1 VHRNAGIFEHIRAFY
16 RIYLE
21 PPKKFMTIMLNGSRV
36 NAVTNQHT
44 HTPAKQTLLKQYP
57 IRYAIAAREVVNNNQ
72 QETINELV

>member
-1 VHRNAGIFEHIRAFY
+1 MQLFSNTFELFTVYI
-16 RIYLE
+16 LN
-21 PPKKFMTIMLNGSRV
+21 PPKIHDDNVKRFKSQRGDKPT
-36 NAVTNQHT
+36 HT